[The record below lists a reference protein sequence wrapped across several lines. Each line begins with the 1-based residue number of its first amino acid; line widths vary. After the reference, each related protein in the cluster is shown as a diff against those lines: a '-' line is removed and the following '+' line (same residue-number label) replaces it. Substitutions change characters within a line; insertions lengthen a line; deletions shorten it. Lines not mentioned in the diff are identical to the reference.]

1 MTNPLPEPLKVNG
14 RYEITEKPLGE
25 GSMGT
30 VYKAYDTVTKRF
42 VALRT
47 IWADAAP
54 ETGGL
59 LEREWTVLGRLSHP
73 NIVDILDTGEWSFNG
88 QRQPYFVMPLL
99 PGATLEHL
107 IKTASPRLTVERTV
121 DILSQA
127 CRGLQAAHDQS
138 LVHGGIKPT
147 NIFVM
152 EDDTVKIIDF
162 GVVQTV
168 DARSAAGI
176 KGVSPY
182 AAPEQV
188 EMKPATPLSD
198 IFSLGVVCYEALT
211 GRKPFERENEAG
223 TREAIRNYI
232 PPPASEINPVI
243 NEMVSRTV
251 HKAMAKQPGHRFSNA
266 REFGDT
272 LQKALRNEPIERFE
286 PAKIQPRI
294 ERVKR
299 AYSEGDYQ
307 FAQEILSELE
317 SEGHLDPHMP
327 VLRTQIEQAARGKNI
342 RQLLENAR
350 IRMDE
355 QEYPLA
361 LQKVAS
367 ALSLDPDNRD
377 AQALRSQIERL
388 RGETQVESWFRVVQE
403 QRDNNQFAQAR
414 QGLQEILKLD
424 AANAQARQLLGE
436 IDHGEQELSRI
447 RAEKQRLYEG
457 AVAAYR
463 GGEISTALSGL
474 ERALAISWRSATSG
488 APDLDAQCQSF
499 YNQVR
504 SERDA
509 ARNAYAEGRKYI
521 LDRNVARALEIC
533 DEYLEKHPADPMFQ
547 ALKLE
552 AEELQRQELSA
563 AVTEVNRRAEAEPD
577 IDKKLNILKEAVQNF
592 PDEPHFRSSMKLVRD
607 RRDLVS
613 TIVGRARQYEERGMF
628 NDAEGQWDILRNI
641 YPLFPGLDFEIERLA
656 RRKEEQVQVE
666 AKARWMEQIDAHL
679 NAADYAKAHAKIGEA
694 LGEFPQDQELMHA
707 QSIAEQGLQRGSE
720 GSALLKQGQDLCFV
734 HQYEEGLVAL
744 RKALRLD
751 PRHGLARAALIGGL
765 VAHARELMPKD
776 WHAAEPLVKE
786 ALDLEPGDPAARS
799 LLSVLD
805 DHRRQDAIANILV
818 GAKNYRDGGH
828 ISDALQLVERGL
840 AQYPN
845 DLRLSQLADSLRA
858 PAAPPLVVESP
869 PALEPEPPPP
879 AAAPSEPPVSTGALD
894 ALRPKLVPVLP
905 GAAVP
910 VPATKPRTEIA
921 VRPPMLPE
929 RKNRPAASKLPPPHT
944 PGVIDEIRFK
954 GSVWGVAAVGAL
966 ALIAAAGIYSLTHKP
981 TQPAR
986 ETAAP
991 SSADARGSAPAPI
1004 LPPTRPVLLESNVA
1018 GTRFSEDGK
1027 TLAAASEL
1035 SAGNHA
1041 VEASHEGYLPDLKVF
1056 SIDAAATSPLSVKF
1070 ELRRALAH
1078 LRLNS
1083 PIANGRLVLDEL
1095 ETLTLQAGSV
1105 SKEDLPLG
1113 PHTVR
1118 VYDKRREIFSF
1129 AFEARPNQL
1138 PVLITPLATQPV
1150 AGAVIAS
1157 LGGAAKLYTTA
1168 GLRASAVQIPG
1179 QTLQAVPPMG
1189 LDLAG
1194 SPEKP
1199 ARFLLEGSKGA
1210 SQQQSADSSL
1220 FPVLTIKLAGVS
1232 EPASL
1237 ALTSN
1242 VANCVISV
1250 DGKPLKDPMTGTARS
1265 IPLDPGVHP
1274 IRLSCPGYRD
1284 LEQIATIKE
1293 GDAGPYKLDFAM
1305 TAIPLPPRR
1314 AMFTLTGAL
1323 PDTAVLQNQV
1333 RIGTVGADGV
1343 FNKEIDP
1350 GSYTFEWRKPGFEP
1364 RREARVVKAG
1374 ESLRLDGALTPST
1387 GSLAVKVIPDG
1398 ARIVARREGDS
1409 SSISVL
1415 NNTPLPLA
1423 GGSYRVTAEAA
1434 GYRERSEIVQVAN
1447 GKLLSL
1453 AWDLERNAVV
1463 PAAAATTA
1471 PAALAP
1477 MRIFENGESWQPSS
1491 EGSGWWV
1498 HSGSGYSSLRASTGT
1513 FSFDF
1518 LKKKAGAR
1526 NKKINILADCGD
1538 HDNCIVYAL
1547 DGHNLTSKVIAGGQT
1562 IQDEKKAHGMDSNS
1576 SYRLLFEMSPN
1587 AIVVKNRAG
1596 VILSSV
1602 ERTNPRGKL
1611 AVQDDN
1617 PLNIN

>member
-1 MTNPLPEPLKVNG
+1 MTNPLPEPFKVNG

-25 GSMGT
+25 GSTGV

-42 VALRT
+42 VALKT

-54 ETGGL
+54 ESIGL
-59 LEREWTVLGRLSHP
+59 FEREWTVLGRLSHP
-73 NIVDILDTGEWSFNG
+73 NIVDVLDTGEWSFNG
-88 QRQPYFVMPLL
+88 KGRPYFVMPLL

-107 IKTASPRLTVERTV
+107 IETASPRLTVERTI

-138 LVHGGIKPT
+138 LVHGGIKPG
-147 NIFVM
+147 NIFVL
-152 EDDTVKIIDF
+152 EDDAVKIIDF
-162 GVVQTV
+162 GVAQTV
-168 DARSAAGI
+168 EASPVAGL
-176 KGVSPY
+176 KGVSAY

-198 IFSLGVVCYEALT
+198 IFSLGVVCYQTLT
-211 GRKPFERENEAG
+211 GRKPFERESEAG
-223 TREAIRNYI
+223 TGEAIRTYI

-251 HKAMAKQPGHRFSNA
+251 HKAMAKLPGHRFANA

-327 VLRTQIEQAARGKNI
+327 VLRTQIEQATRENNI

-367 ALSLDPDNRD
+367 VLRLDPENRD
-377 AQALRSQIERL
+377 AHTLRSHIERL
-388 RGETQVESWFRVVQE
+388 RGETQVESWFRVVRE
-403 QRDNNQFAQAR
+403 QRDNNQFGQAR

-424 AANAQARQLLGE
+424 TANTQARQLLGE
-436 IDHGEQELSRI
+436 IEQSEQEMNRI
-447 RAEKQRLYEG
+447 RDEKQRLYEG
-457 AVAAYR
+457 AVGAYR
-463 GGEISTALSGL
+463 DGEISTALSGL
-474 ERALAISWRSATSG
+474 ERALAMAWRGTRSG
-488 APDLDAQCQSF
+488 APDLDARCQSF

-504 SERDA
+504 AERDA
-509 ARNAYAEGRKYI
+509 ARNAYTEGRKYI
-521 LDRNVARALEIC
+521 LDRNVPRALEIC
-533 DEYLEKHPADPMFQ
+533 GEYLERHPGDPMFQ

-552 AEELQRQELSA
+552 AEELERQELAA
-563 AVTEVNRRAEAEPD
+563 AVAEVNRRAEAEPD
-577 IDKKLNILKEAVQNF
+577 IDKKLNILKEAVEKY
-592 PDEPHFRSSMKLVRD
+592 PEEPHFRSSMKLVRD

-628 NDAEGQWDILRNI
+628 YDAEGQWDILRNI

-656 RRKEEQVQVE
+656 RRKEEQVQGE

-694 LGEFPQDQELMHA
+694 LGEFPQDQELIHA
-707 QSIAEQGLQRGSE
+707 QSIAEQGLKRGSE

-734 HQYEEGLVAL
+734 RQYEEGLVAL
-744 RKALRLD
+744 RKAERLD
-751 PRHGLARAALIGGL
+751 PRNGLARAALIGGL

-786 ALDLEPGDPAARS
+786 ALDLEPGDPAARG

-805 DHRRQDAIANILV
+805 DHRRQDAIANILA
-818 GAKNYRDGGH
+818 GAKNYQDGGH

-840 AQYPN
+840 AQYPS
-845 DLRLSQLADSLRA
+845 DSRLTQLAESLRA
-858 PAAPPLVVESP
+858 PAAPPVEEAP
-869 PALEPEPPPP
+869 PVPEPEPEPVAATPEP
-879 AAAPSEPPVSTGALD
+879 AATTSAVD

-905 GAAVP
+905 GASLP
-910 VPATKPRTEIA
+910 VPASKPRTELI
-921 VRPPMLPE
+921 VRPPTLLQ
-929 RKNRPAASKLPPPHT
+929 RRPPAPKPLSLPPAPRVLDE
-944 PGVIDEIRFK
+944 PGFR
-954 GSVWGVAAVGAL
+954 GPVWAVAGVVAL
-966 ALIAAAGIYSLTHKP
+966 ALIIAAGIYSLTHKP
-981 TQPAR
+981 NQPVR
-986 ETAAP
+986 ETAPA

-1004 LPPTRPVLLESNVA
+1004 LPRMRPVLLESNVA
-1018 GTRFSEDGK
+1018 GTSFSEDGK

-1070 ELRRALAH
+1070 ELRRALAR
-1078 LRLNS
+1078 LRLIS

-1095 ETLTLQAGSV
+1095 ETLNLQAGSV

-1113 PHTVR
+1113 PHTVK

-1150 AGAVIAS
+1150 AGAVIVS
-1157 LGGAAKLYTTA
+1157 MGGAAKVYTTP
-1168 GLRASAVQIPG
+1168 GLRAAAGQQPG
-1179 QTLQAVPPMG
+1179 QALQAVPPLG

-1199 ARFLLEGSKGA
+1199 ARFLLEGSQGV
-1210 SQQQSADSSL
+1210 SQQQSADSSA
-1220 FPVLTIKLAGVS
+1220 FPVLTVKLAGVS
-1232 EPASL
+1232 EPALL

-1242 VANCVISV
+1242 VADCGISV
-1250 DGKPLKDPMTGTARS
+1250 DGKPLKDPLSGTARS

-1284 LEQIATIKE
+1284 MEQIATIKD

-1305 TAIPLPPRR
+1305 TANPVRR
-1314 AMFTLTGAL
+1314 AVFTLAGAL

-1333 RIGTVGADGV
+1333 RIGTVGADGT
-1343 FNKEIDP
+1343 FSKEIDP

-1364 RREARVVKAG
+1364 RKESRVVKAG
-1374 ESLRLDGALTPST
+1374 ESLRLDGTLTPST
-1387 GSLAVKVIPDG
+1387 GSLVVRVNPDA
-1398 ARIVARREGDS
+1398 ARIVARHEGDS
-1409 SSISVL
+1409 GSISLL
-1415 NNTPLPLA
+1415 NNTPLALA
-1423 GGSYRVTAEAA
+1423 AGSYRVTAEAA
-1434 GYRERSEIVQVAN
+1434 GYREKSEIVQVAN
-1447 GKLLSL
+1447 GKFQSL
-1453 AWDLERNAVV
+1453 AWDLEKNAV
-1463 PAAAATTA
+1463 A
-1471 PAALAP
+1471 PAAVATALDP
-1477 MRIFENGESWQPSS
+1477 VHIFENGDSWQPSR

-1498 HSGSGYSSLRASTGT
+1498 HSGSGYSSLRSSTGT

-1518 LKKKAGAR
+1518 LKKKGGAR

-1562 IQDEKKAHGMDSNS
+1562 VQDEKKAHGMDSSS
-1576 SYRLLFEMSPN
+1576 SYHLLFEMSPD
-1587 AIVVKNRAG
+1587 AIVVKNSAG

>member
-1 MTNPLPEPLKVNG
+1 MTNPLPEPFKVNG

-25 GSMGT
+25 GGT
-30 VYKAYDTVTKRF
+30 GVVYKAYDTVTKRF
-42 VALRT
+42 VALKT
-47 IWADAAP
+47 MWADAAP
-54 ETGGL
+54 ESIGL
-59 LEREWTVLGRLSHP
+59 FEREWTVLGRLSHP
-73 NIVDILDTGEWSFNG
+73 NIVDILDTGEWSFKG
-88 QRQPYFVMPLL
+88 KGRPYFVMPLL

-107 IKTASPRLTVERTV
+107 IETASPRLTVERTI

-138 LVHGGIKPT
+138 LVHGGIKPG
-147 NIFVM
+147 NIFVL
-152 EDDTVKIIDF
+152 EDDAVKVIDF
-162 GVVQTV
+162 GVAQTV
-168 DARSAAGI
+168 EASPAAGL
-176 KGVSPY
+176 KGVSAY

-198 IFSLGVVCYEALT
+198 IFSLGVVCYETLT
-211 GRKPFERENEAG
+211 GRKPFERESEAG
-223 TREAIRNYI
+223 TGEAIRTYI

-251 HKAMAKQPGHRFSNA
+251 HKAMAKLPGHRFANA

-327 VLRTQIEQAARGKNI
+327 VLRTQIEQATREKNI

-367 ALSLDPDNRD
+367 VLSLDPENRD
-377 AQALRSQIERL
+377 AQGLRSHIERL

-403 QRDNNQFAQAR
+403 QRDNNQFGQAR

-424 AANAQARQLLGE
+424 TANTQARQMLGE
-436 IDHGEQELSRI
+436 IDHNETEMNRI
-447 RAEKQRLYEG
+447 RDEKRRLYEG

-463 GGEISTALSGL
+463 DGEISTALSGL
-474 ERALAISWRSATSG
+474 ERALAIAWRGARSG

-499 YNQVR
+499 YSQVR

-521 LDRNVARALEIC
+521 LDRNVPRALEIC
-533 DEYLEKHPADPMFQ
+533 DEYLQKHPGDPMFQ

-552 AEELQRQELSA
+552 AEELERQELAA
-563 AVTEVNRRAEAEPD
+563 AVAEVNRRAEAEPD
-577 IDKKLNILKEAVQNF
+577 IDKKLNILKEAVEKY
-592 PDEPHFRSSMKLVRD
+592 PEEPHFRSSMKLVRD

-656 RRKEEQVQVE
+656 RRNEDQVQGE

-694 LGEFPQDQELMHA
+694 LGEFPQDQELIHA
-707 QSIAEQGLQRGSE
+707 QSIAEQGLKRGSE

-734 HQYEEGLVAL
+734 RQYEEGLVAL
-744 RKALRLD
+744 RKAERLD
-751 PRHGLARAALIGGL
+751 PRNGLARAALIGGL

-805 DHRRQDAIANILV
+805 DHRRQDAIANILA
-818 GAKNYRDGGH
+818 GAKNYQDSGH

-840 AQYPN
+840 AQYPS
-845 DLRLSQLADSLRA
+845 DSRLTQLAESLRA
-858 PAAPPLVVESP
+858 PVAPAFVEAPPS
-869 PALEPEPPPP
+869 PEPDPVAAVPEP
-879 AAAPSEPPVSTGALD
+879 AATMSAVD

-910 VPATKPRTEIA
+910 VPASKPRTELII
-921 VRPPMLPE
+921 RPPTLPQ
-929 RKNRPAASKLPPPHT
+929 RRPLAPKPLSLPPAPRVVDE
-944 PGVIDEIRFK
+944 PGFRGHI
-954 GSVWGVAAVGAL
+954 WGVAGVAAL
-966 ALIAAAGIYSLTHKP
+966 ALIIAAGIYSLTHKP
-981 TQPAR
+981 NQPVR
-986 ETAAP
+986 ETAPA

-1004 LPPTRPVLLESNVA
+1004 LPQMRPVLLESNVA
-1018 GTRFSEDGK
+1018 GTSFSEDGK

-1041 VEASHEGYLPDLKVF
+1041 VEATHEGYLPDLKVF
-1056 SIDAAATSPLSVKF
+1056 SINAAATSPLSVKF
-1070 ELRRALAH
+1070 ELRRALAR
-1078 LRLNS
+1078 LRLVS

-1095 ETLTLQAGSV
+1095 ETLNLQAGSV

-1113 PHTVR
+1113 PHTVK

-1150 AGAVIAS
+1150 AGAVIVS
-1157 LGGAAKLYTTA
+1157 MGGAARVYTTP
-1168 GLRASAVQIPG
+1168 GLRVAAGPQPG
-1179 QTLQAVPPMG
+1179 QALQAVPPLG

-1199 ARFLLEGSKGA
+1199 ARFLLEGSKGV
-1210 SQQQSADSSL
+1210 SQQQSADSSA
-1220 FPVLTIKLAGVS
+1220 FPVLTVKLAGVS
-1232 EPASL
+1232 EPALL

-1242 VANCVISV
+1242 VADCGISV
-1250 DGKPLKDPMTGTARS
+1250 DGKPLKDPLSGTARS

-1284 LEQIATIKE
+1284 MEQIATIKD

-1305 TAIPLPPRR
+1305 TAIPVRR
-1314 AMFTLTGAL
+1314 AVFTLTGGL

-1333 RIGTVGADGV
+1333 RIGTVGADGN
-1343 FNKEIDP
+1343 FSKEIDP
-1350 GSYTFEWRKPGFEP
+1350 GSHTFEWRKPGFEP
-1364 RREARVVKAG
+1364 RKESRVVKAG
-1374 ESLRLDGALTPST
+1374 ESLRLDGTLTPST
-1387 GSLAVKVIPDG
+1387 GSLVVKVNPEG
-1398 ARIVARREGDS
+1398 ARIVARHEGDS
-1409 SSISVL
+1409 SSISLL
-1415 NNTPLPLA
+1415 NNTPLALA
-1423 GGSYRVTAEAA
+1423 AGSYRVTAEAA
-1434 GYRERSEIVQVAN
+1434 GYREKSEIVQVAN
-1447 GKLLSL
+1447 GKFQSL
-1453 AWDLERNAVV
+1453 AWDLEKNAVA
-1463 PAAAATTA
+1463 AAAAT
-1471 PAALAP
+1471 ALAP
-1477 MRIFENGESWQPSS
+1477 MHIFENGDSWQPSS

-1498 HSGSGYSSLRASTGT
+1498 HSGSGYSSLRSSTGT

-1518 LKKKAGAR
+1518 LKKKGGAR

-1547 DGHNLTSKVIAGGQT
+1547 DGHNLTSKVIADGQT
-1562 IQDEKKAHGMDSNS
+1562 VQDEKKAHGMDSSS
-1576 SYRLLFEMSPN
+1576 SYHLLFEMSPD
-1587 AIVVKNRAG
+1587 AIVVKNSAG

-1602 ERTNPRGKL
+1602 ERSNPRGKL

-1617 PLNIN
+1617 PLNVN

>member
-1 MTNPLPEPLKVNG
+1 MTNPLPEPFKVNG

-25 GSMGT
+25 GSTGV

-42 VALRT
+42 VALKT

-54 ETGGL
+54 ESIGL
-59 LEREWTVLGRLSHP
+59 FEREWTVLGRLSHP

-88 QRQPYFVMPLL
+88 QERPYFVMPLL

-107 IKTASPRLTVERTV
+107 IETSSPRLTVERTI

-127 CRGLQAAHDQS
+127 CRGLHAAHDQN
-138 LVHGGIKPT
+138 LVHSGIKPSS
-147 NIFVM
+147 IFVL
-152 EDDTVKIIDF
+152 EDDSVKVIDF

-168 DARSAAGI
+168 ETSPAAGL

-198 IFSLGVVCYEALT
+198 IFSLGVVCYETLT
-211 GRKPFERENEAG
+211 GRKPFERESEAG
-223 TREAIRNYI
+223 IGEAIRAYI

-251 HKAMAKQPGHRFSNA
+251 HKAMAKLPGHRFANA

-327 VLRTQIEQAARGKNI
+327 VLRTQIEQALREKNI

-367 ALSLDPDNRD
+367 ILSLDPENRD
-377 AQALRSQIERL
+377 AQALRSHIERL
-388 RGETQVESWFRVVQE
+388 RGENQVESWFRVVQE
-403 QRDNNQFAQAR
+403 QRDNNQFGQAR

-424 AANAQARQLLGE
+424 SANTQARQLLGE
-436 IDHGEQELSRI
+436 IDQSEQEMSRI
-447 RAEKQRLYEG
+447 RDEKQRLYEG

-474 ERALAISWRSATSG
+474 ERALAIAWRGVRSG

-521 LDRNVARALEIC
+521 LDRNVPRALEIC
-533 DEYLEKHPADPMFQ
+533 DEYLEKHPGDPMFQ

-552 AEELQRQELSA
+552 AEELERQELAA
-563 AVTEVNRRAEAEPD
+563 AVAEVNRRAEAEPD
-577 IDKKLNILKEAVQNF
+577 IDQKLNILKEAVEKY
-592 PDEPHFRSSMKLVRD
+592 PDEPHFRSSMKLIRD

-641 YPLFPGLDFEIERLA
+641 YALFPNLDLEIERLA
-656 RRKEEQVQVE
+656 RRKEEQVQGE

-694 LGEFPQDQELMHA
+694 LGEFPQDRELIHA
-707 QSIAEQGLQRGSE
+707 QSIAEQGLKRGSE

-734 HQYEEGLVAL
+734 RQYEEGLVAL
-744 RKALRLD
+744 RKAERLD
-751 PRHGLARAALIGGL
+751 PRNGLARAALIGGL

-818 GAKNYRDGGH
+818 GARNYKDGGH

-840 AQYPN
+840 AQYPS
-845 DLRLSQLADSLRA
+845 DSRLTQLAESLRA
-858 PAAPPLVVESP
+858 PAAPPVEEAP
-869 PALEPEPPPP
+869 PVPEPEPATPIAVP
-879 AAAPSEPPVSTGALD
+879 AEIPVTPSAVDVP
-894 ALRPKLVPVLP
+894 RPKLVPVLP

-910 VPATKPRTEIA
+910 VPTSKPRTEIA

-929 RKNRPAASKLPPPHT
+929 RRNRPAASKLPPAYA

-954 GSVWGVAAVGAL
+954 GSVWGVAGVGAL
-966 ALIAAAGIYSLTHKP
+966 ALIAAAGIYSVTHKP
-981 TQPAR
+981 NQPVR
-986 ETAAP
+986 ETAPA
-991 SSADARGSAPAPI
+991 SSADARGSAPTPI
-1004 LPPTRPVLLESNVA
+1004 LPQMRPVLLESNVA
-1018 GTRFSEDGK
+1018 GTSFSEDGK

-1070 ELRRALAH
+1070 ELRRALAR
-1078 LRLNS
+1078 LRLTS

-1095 ETLTLQAGSV
+1095 ETLNLQAGSV

-1113 PHTVR
+1113 PHTVK

-1150 AGAVIAS
+1150 AGAVIVS
-1157 LGGAAKLYTTA
+1157 MGGAAKVYTTP
-1168 GLRASAVQIPG
+1168 GLRAAAGQQPG
-1179 QTLQAVPPMG
+1179 QGLQAVPPLG

-1199 ARFLLEGSKGA
+1199 ARFLLEGSKGV
-1210 SQQQSADSSL
+1210 SQQQSADSSV
-1220 FPVLTIKLAGVS
+1220 FPVLTVKLAGVS
-1232 EPASL
+1232 EPALL

-1242 VANCVISV
+1242 VANCGISV
-1250 DGKPLKDPMTGTARS
+1250 DGKPLRDAMTGTARS

-1284 LEQIATIKE
+1284 MEQIATIKD

-1305 TAIPLPPRR
+1305 TAIPVRR
-1314 AMFTLTGAL
+1314 AVFTLAGAL
-1323 PDTAVLQNQV
+1323 PDTAVLGNQV
-1333 RIGTVGADGV
+1333 RIGTVGADGT
-1343 FNKEIDP
+1343 FSKEIDP

-1364 RREARVVKAG
+1364 RKESRVVKAG
-1374 ESLRLDGALTPST
+1374 ESLRLDGTLTPST
-1387 GSLAVKVIPDG
+1387 GSLVVKVNPDV
-1398 ARIVARREGDS
+1398 ARIVARNEGDS
-1409 SSISVL
+1409 SSISLL
-1415 NNTPLPLA
+1415 NNTPLALA
-1423 GGSYRVTAEAA
+1423 AGSYRVTAEAA
-1434 GYRERSEIVQVAN
+1434 GYREKSEIVQVAN
-1447 GKLLSL
+1447 GKFHSL
-1453 AWDLERNAVV
+1453 AWDLERNAVA
-1463 PAAAATTA
+1463 PAA
-1471 PAALAP
+1471 AALAP
-1477 MRIFENGESWQPSS
+1477 MHIFENGDSWQPSS

-1498 HSGSGYSSLRASTGT
+1498 HSGSGYSSLRSSTGT

-1547 DGHNLTSKVIAGGQT
+1547 DGHNLTSKVIADGQT
-1562 IQDEKKAHGMDSNS
+1562 VQDEKKAHGMDSNS
-1576 SYRLLFEMSPN
+1576 SYHLLFEMSPD

-1602 ERTNPRGKL
+1602 ERSNPRGKL

-1617 PLNIN
+1617 PLNVN